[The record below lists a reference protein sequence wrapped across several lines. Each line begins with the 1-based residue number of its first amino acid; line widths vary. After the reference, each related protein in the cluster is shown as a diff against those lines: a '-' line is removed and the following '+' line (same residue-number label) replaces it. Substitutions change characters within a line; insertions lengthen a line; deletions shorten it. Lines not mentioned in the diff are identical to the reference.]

1 MREIIKRMILLSILL
16 LIILPTLGS
25 AMPNEDRFTLEGK
38 SQTLKKEKPI
48 DKIKFPLSSLPVIVK
63 QGDSFSIRVDLSPLD
78 EENLNVVKWK
88 AGISTAYDK
97 FVVSY
102 SLLIESI
109 EVKDK
114 LFSLQARVP
123 KKAAVD
129 LYNLTVS
136 ARVNGKEMKDSQ
148 PRAVSVVSEIKDS
161 FTFIQVTDPHCWDI
175 RTWLASPGKTLGD
188 KLKNFTKSEA
198 YNETIKEVN
207 LIHPDFVLLTGDFI
221 GGPLIGG
228 PYPSSLLSPERQYE
242 TAYEL
247 LQCFDVPTFLI
258 PGNHDGYIPFF
269 IFNDGLK
276 LYKEYFGEYY
286 YSFEYGDSH
295 FTMLN
300 SYDWPI
306 LRRTILNAGG
316 RMGNEQLRWLEG
328 DLSNAQEAKLRFVCL
343 HHNSLEKGKHGM
355 RRTEPFFDLISEANV
370 TMILAGHVHKDSKRV
385 INDTIFL
392 TTTSCATVLSYGYDL
407 SGLGLDLFHLTDYF
421 ILLLPR
427 EEPNPLTYNQYW
439 GFRQVKVEDGK
450 IESYAYDEEEKSI
463 PTYRLSVNYS
473 EDREKASIKSG
484 LEIPLE
490 VKVDL
495 DTKDKDYKIIGGELL
510 WEREINEIKILTCKV
525 EVPPNSFVEVEV
537 VEVTPLPKPF
547 PLTFYLSIL
556 LSIIVAVLLICYL
569 LKLRRERKKRRG

>member
-198 YNETIKEVN
+198 YNETIKEG
-207 LIHPDFVLLTGDFI
+207 H
-221 GGPLIGG
+221 
-228 PYPSSLLSPERQYE
+228 
-242 TAYEL
+242 
-247 LQCFDVPTFLI
+247 FL
-258 PGNHDGYIPFF
+258 
-269 IFNDGLK
+269 
-276 LYKEYFGEYY
+276 
-286 YSFEYGDSH
+286 
-295 FTMLN
+295 
-300 SYDWPI
+300 
-306 LRRTILNAGG
+306 
-316 RMGNEQLRWLEG
+316 
-328 DLSNAQEAKLRFVCL
+328 
-343 HHNSLEKGKHGM
+343 
-355 RRTEPFFDLISEANV
+355 
-370 TMILAGHVHKDSKRV
+370 
-385 INDTIFL
+385 
-392 TTTSCATVLSYGYDL
+392 
-407 SGLGLDLFHLTDYF
+407 
-421 ILLLPR
+421 
-427 EEPNPLTYNQYW
+427 
-439 GFRQVKVEDGK
+439 K
-450 IESYAYDEEEKSI
+450 I
-463 PTYRLSVNYS
+463 
-473 EDREKASIKSG
+473 
-484 LEIPLE
+484 
-490 VKVDL
+490 
-495 DTKDKDYKIIGGELL
+495 
-510 WEREINEIKILTCKV
+510 
-525 EVPPNSFVEVEV
+525 
-537 VEVTPLPKPF
+537 
-547 PLTFYLSIL
+547 
-556 LSIIVAVLLICYL
+556 
-569 LKLRRERKKRRG
+569 